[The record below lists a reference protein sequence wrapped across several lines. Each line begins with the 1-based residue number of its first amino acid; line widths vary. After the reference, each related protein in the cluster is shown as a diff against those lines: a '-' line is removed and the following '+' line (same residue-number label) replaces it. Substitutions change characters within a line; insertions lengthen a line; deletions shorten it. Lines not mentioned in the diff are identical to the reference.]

1 MKYHCT
7 MLLVLLA
14 FLAIACD
21 VNEAAAFPIPWGC
34 SNYSGVCRAVC
45 LSAELPFG
53 PFGCAK
59 GFVYVCYLDSCYK
72 ITVVCVC
79 T

>member
-1 MKYHCT
+1 MHAHRKYDPT
-7 MLLVLLA
+7 GSLQLLLLKG
-14 FLAIACD
+14 D

-59 GFVYVCYLDSCYK
+59 GFVC
-72 ITVVCVC
+72 CVAHVF
-79 T
+79 

>member
-59 GFVYVCYLDSCYK
+59 GFVC
-72 ITVVCVC
+72 CVAHVF
-79 T
+79 

>member
-1 MKYHCT
+1 MDPGYGDNDT
-7 MLLVLLA
+7 LISSVPEPGLSVGGRG
-14 FLAIACD
+14 D

-59 GFVYVCYLDSCYK
+59 GFVC
-72 ITVVCVC
+72 CVAHVF
-79 T
+79 